1 MPSNFPTGFIVPS
14 QRTNAQVDAATRAL
28 AKMPKFAINA
38 TLPTGPVKVMLTD
51 FWKRPEVV
59 ADIGFEFNGFHQL
72 TGSCVGASGGN
83 AGFTLSAVQRCL
95 AENPTKAYVP
105 YWPHAYGLTRFAE
118 GDRGQGEGAV
128 DSVMG
133 ETLHRVGVL
142 ESTHAG
148 LPQFQRTAD
157 GLVLT
162 EAVEMQW
169 SDGGRI
175 DPKWLPLAL
184 PQTVGTVA
192 PLSGVQDIRLGIVN
206 GYPCL
211 NGCAYYVGNGRVV
224 GSGANAYVA
233 GHYDAQGGHSTCFL
247 GYWDH
252 PTDGPLYLYSN
263 QWPTSVYPTDPAGGG
278 RCCVWIKE
286 AEVEKLFRNG
296 GDNGET
302 MALSHLNYFPAQPKV
317 LDWFIAP

>member
-1 MPSNFPTGFIVPS
+1 MASNFPTGFIPPS
-14 QRTNAQVDAATRAL
+14 QRTKVQTDAAARAL
-28 AKMPKFAINA
+28 AKMPKFALA
-38 TLPTGPVKVMLTD
+38 AAPPAGPVKVVLTD

-59 ADIGFEFNGFHQL
+59 QDVGFEFNGFHQL
-72 TGSCVGASGGN
+72 TGSCVGASAGN
-83 AGFTLSAVQRCL
+83 AAFTVGAVQRCL
-95 AENPTKAYVP
+95 ADAPTKAFVP
-105 YWPHAYGLTRFAE
+105 FWPFAYGKTRYAE

-133 ETLHRVGVL
+133 ETLHRLGNL
-142 ESTHAG
+142 ESHHAD

-175 DPKWLPLAL
+175 DPKWDALAL
-184 PQTVGTVA
+184 PQTMGTVA
-192 PLSGVQDIRLGIVN
+192 PLSGVQDSKLALIN
-206 GYPCL
+206 GYPVL
-211 NGCAYYVGNGRVV
+211 NGCSNFVGNGRIV
-224 GSGANAYVA
+224 GSGANAYVG

-263 QWPTSVYPTDPAGGG
+263 QWPTSVYPVDPAGAG
-278 RCCVWIKE
+278 RCCVWLKE
-286 AEVEKLFRNG
+286 SEVEKLFRTG

-317 LDWFIAP
+317 LDWLIAP